1 MCHFSTWMDG
11 FFFFV
16 VRVKMAADFYE
27 ILGVP
32 KDANDSLLKKS
43 YHKMALQVTEEC
55 LSNLEM

>member
-1 MCHFSTWMDG
+1 MF
-11 FFFFV
+11 

-43 YHKMALQVTEEC
+43 YHKMALQVTEMTNVE
-55 LSNLEM
+55 LRLKLP